1 VARLLGALGSADL
14 HGHAS
19 CFAAAGVP
27 AAAAAADAG
36 KAADAL
42 ASLALG
48 TQAGMCYVLL
58 YFAPEVCS
66 LAWQKIVESERSSKV
81 VRGDARPRPTT
92 ESDAHQKP
100 SGVMRAYDRC
110 SAVPARRGCCRHSSA
125 GTSRRPSCCRGAS
138 SISPA
143 PQAAGGGP
151 GGSEK
156 DAKLVQKLG
165 QLQPFAAVFP

>member
-1 VARLLGALGSADL
+1 MARLLGALGSADL

-58 YFAPEVCS
+58 YFAPEV
-66 LAWQKIVESERSSKV
+66 LAWQKLLRANASQKSSTVTRAHASRLRATHIKS
-81 VRGDARPRPTT
+81 RP
-92 ESDAHQKP
+92 E
-100 SGVMRAYDRC
+100 
-110 SAVPARRGCCRHSSA
+110 
-125 GTSRRPSCCRGAS
+125 
-138 SISPA
+138 
-143 PQAAGGGP
+143 
-151 GGSEK
+151 
-156 DAKLVQKLG
+156 
-165 QLQPFAAVFP
+165 